1 LAEENRDRGHRRIQ
15 RALLDLGHNLARST
29 ISDVLERHGIKPA
42 PQRRRKT
49 TRKEFLKRHWESIV
63 ATDFFTVEVWTAR
76 GLQRYIIL
84 FFSNLSNQT
93 RDRRSLA
100 CGARLAGMGRRV
112 AARKAS
118 PPPAP
123 AINPSDATVPAMV
136 L

>member
-49 TRKEFLKRHWESIV
+49 TRKELLKRHWESIV

-84 FFSNLSNQT
+84 FFSNLST
-93 RDRRSLA
+93 RREIGGVSPVAQGSRA
-100 CGARLAGMGRRV
+100 WGAGWQREKQVLRL
-112 AARKAS
+112 
-118 PPPAP
+118 
-123 AINPSDATVPAMV
+123 
-136 L
+136 LLQ